1 MTDWTERLAE
11 RERLVALANAVE
23 GDDDEAHDAEVNR
36 LSGLASRIEDE
47 IFAAD
52 PADPSALGTQVQLA
66 LNLWAEECPLE
77 RRVRVLLEGV
87 AAALILTPIPIYPHQ
102 PRRAS

>member
-11 RERLVALANAVE
+11 RDRIVALANAVA
-23 GDDDEAHDAEVNR
+23 GDDDAHDAEVSR
-36 LSGLASRIEDE
+36 LSDIASRIEDD

-52 PADPSALGTQVQLA
+52 PGSATALGTQVQLA
-66 LNLWAEECPLE
+66 LNLWAEQCPLE
-77 RRVRVLLEGV
+77 PRARVLLEGV